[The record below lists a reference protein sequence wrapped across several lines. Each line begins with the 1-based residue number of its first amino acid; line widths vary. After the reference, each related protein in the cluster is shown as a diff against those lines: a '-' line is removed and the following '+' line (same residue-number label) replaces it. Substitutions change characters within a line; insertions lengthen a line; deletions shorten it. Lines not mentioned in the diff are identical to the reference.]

1 MTPRALVEAFYHD
14 LWNRQDRSQAV
25 LLLHEDMTFR
35 GSLGEVKRGHAAF
48 WDYVR
53 MVTEALGDY
62 RCEIKALVCDA
73 DRAFARMLFSGVH
86 RGPFLGFEPTGRS
99 VSWEGA
105 ALFTIRD
112 GRIADLWVLGD
123 VHGLRQRLYADAG
136 TTPP

>member
-14 LWNRQDRSQAV
+14 LWNRQDRSQV
-25 LLLHEDMTFR
+25 GRLLHEDMTFR
-35 GSLGEVKRGHAAF
+35 GSLGEVKRGHTAF

-53 MVTEALGDY
+53 MVTGALGDY

-86 RGPFLGFEPTGRS
+86 RGRFLGFEPTGRP

-112 GRIADLWVLGD
+112 GRVADIWVLGD
-123 VHGLRQRLYADAG
+123 LQGLHQRLRADAG
-136 TTPP
+136 TVPP